1 MNTKKSLHDG
11 MFSVAE
17 TVCVKSGTKLLLI
30 LKGKEFYTQ
39 ICMQKYKSSNLSIE
53 DVKGDVKLF
62 KVAGE

>member
-1 MNTKKSLHDG
+1 M
-11 MFSVAE
+11 
-17 TVCVKSGTKLLLI
+17 KSGTKLLLI

-62 KVAGE
+62 KVSGE